1 LTKVRK
7 RAPFP
12 ISKGAIPAVFSI
24 KMGPL
29 YSKERVRSG
38 AEPIAVQTG
47 IQFFQ
52 RNMQIC
58 QARSAAAIQ
67 YTADGFRFEDEII
80 SIPLIAFGLLHQQEI
95 AFRPPRIHVLR
106 ATKWFASR
114 EMMIKHSAAHVH
126 KSYWRVRSSL
136 AKGL

>member
-1 LTKVRK
+1 VLQF
-7 RAPFP
+7 PFEKEP
-12 ISKGAIPAVFSI
+12 SLMYLLSI

-29 YSKERVRSG
+29 YSKERVRSD
-38 AEPIAVQTG
+38 ADPIAMQTG

-58 QARSAAAIQ
+58 RASLAAAIQ

-95 AFRPPRIHVLR
+95 AFRPPHSR
-106 ATKWFASR
+106 FACN
-114 EMMIKHSAAHVH
+114 
-126 KSYWRVRSSL
+126 
-136 AKGL
+136 